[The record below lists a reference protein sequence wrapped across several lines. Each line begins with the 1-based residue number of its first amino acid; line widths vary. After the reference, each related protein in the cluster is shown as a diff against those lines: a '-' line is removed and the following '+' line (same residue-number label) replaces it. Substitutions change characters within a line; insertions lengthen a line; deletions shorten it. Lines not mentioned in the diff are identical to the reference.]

1 MTDIGVALEQPK
13 TTGKKSTYNK
23 YHENANTRE

>member
-13 TTGKKSTYNK
+13 TTGKSTYNK
-23 YHENANTRE
+23 YQENANTRE